1 MIKKNLWVVEPE
13 TEEEIHAVNELL
25 LKMRKEE
32 ERKKKIQF
40 HKHSIS
46 SAIAAA
52 IGEIGLDETRDVV
65 QHLCWEVEDM
75 E

>member
-1 MIKKNLWVVEPE
+1 MVKKNLWIVEPE

-52 IGEIGLDETRDVV
+52 IDEIGLDETKDVV
-65 QHLCWEVEDM
+65 LHLFWEVEDM

>member
-1 MIKKNLWVVEPE
+1 MVKKNLWVVEPE
-13 TEEEIHAVNELL
+13 TEEEIEAVNKLL

-40 HKHSIS
+40 HKRSIS
-46 SAIAAA
+46 SAITAAVD
-52 IGEIGLDETRDVV
+52 EIGLTETKNVV
-65 QHLCWEVEDM
+65 QKLYWEVEDM